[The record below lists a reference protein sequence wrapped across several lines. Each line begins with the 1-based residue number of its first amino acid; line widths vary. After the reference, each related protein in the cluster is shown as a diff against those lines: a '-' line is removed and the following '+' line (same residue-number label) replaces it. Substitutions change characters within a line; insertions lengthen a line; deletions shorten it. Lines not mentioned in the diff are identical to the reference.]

1 MSSRARVRVLLC
13 SLLCL
18 LALTPFA
25 AARPEADSTILF
37 IGDGMGP
44 SQVELAAGALGQ
56 PLTMQRFPYSGT
68 VTTCNVSGE
77 ITDSAAAGTAL
88 ATGVKT
94 NNGMLGLSPDGR
106 KLETILERA
115 MKRGKSVGVIT
126 NDAIWGATPSSF
138 LAHVGSRGERAQIAR
153 QVAKSRARVMMGY
166 WKDELLPKSA
176 GGKREDNRDLI
187 AWLKTVG
194 YGVVYTREELLQS
207 KSLNLVG
214 LFEDGPAAPDL
225 ATSVAEAL
233 ERLGTN
239 RRGFLLVVEQARVD
253 WEPGDPSAVAR
264 DVLELDQAVSVAQQ
278 YALHRGRTLV
288 VVTADHET
296 GGLVITDPGRLHLL
310 ACVTESSEG
319 IARHLLLDRSNVAQ
333 VMSQC
338 AGITDLTP
346 QEADLIRQAKDPA
359 EPIGAIISACTGLQ
373 WTSGGDHTATPVRV
387 YATGPGA
394 ARFTGEL
401 DNTQIPQKIAVA
413 LGIGPLPSR

>member
-1 MSSRARVRVLLC
+1 MSSLARVRVLLC

-18 LALTPFA
+18 IALTSFA
-25 AARPEADSTILF
+25 AARPEADSVILF

-94 NNGMLGLSPDGR
+94 NNGMLGISPDGR

-115 MKRGKSVGVIT
+115 MKRGKSVGVLT
-126 NDAIWGATPSSF
+126 NDALWGATPASF
-138 LAHVGSRGERAQIAR
+138 LVHVGSRGERAQIAL
-153 QVAKSRARVMMGY
+153 QEAKSRARVMMGFG
-166 WKDELLPKSA
+166 KSELLPKSA
-176 GGKREDNRDLI
+176 GGKREDGRDLI
-187 AWLKTVG
+187 AWLQNRG
-194 YGVVYTREELLQS
+194 YGVVYNREQLLQS
-207 KSLNLVG
+207 QSLNLVG
-214 LFEDGPAAPDL
+214 LFDDGPQAPRLADTVGAAL
-225 ATSVAEAL
+225 T
-233 ERLGTN
+233 RLGTN
-239 RRGFLLVVEQARVD
+239 RLGFLLVVEQARVD
-253 WEPGDPSAVAR
+253 WEPGDPSAVVR

-296 GGLVITDPGRLHLL
+296 GGLVITDPGKLHLL
-310 ACVTESSEG
+310 ACVTESSEE
-319 IARHLLLDRSNVAQ
+319 IARRLLLDRSNVSQ

-346 QEADLIRQAKDPA
+346 QEADLVRQAKDPA
-359 EPIGAIISACTGLQ
+359 EPIAAIISARAGLQ

-394 ARFTGEL
+394 ARFTDEL
-401 DNTQIPQKIAVA
+401 DNTRIPAKLAAA
-413 LGIGPLPSR
+413 LGIGPFPKQ